1 MIISSRVAR
10 RCVAPTLAERRRRIA
25 TEQRESIADIAGLL
39 LEIKSL
45 VGISFADLAA
55 V

>member
-1 MIISSRVAR
+1 VQLVDVWLQRSHQ
-10 RCVAPTLAERRRRIA
+10 RRRRIA
-25 TEQRESIADIAGLL
+25 TEQREFIADIAGLL
-39 LEIKSL
+39 LTLSTL